1 MPAKRLPKEFV
12 RHRDAPAYLIVVV
25 TMIALI
31 FSSLSKWWIITPI
44 FFLLVVWLINI
55 MLEPRRQLIEKY
67 KSLMNHLENL
77 TARNKSTSVWQVVM
91 DTLRNKKN
99 LQPSWV
105 YYFDEKGTNVNTA
118 FYDLNVELENLI
130 INPYRLLYKNTPS
143 IEEKFKSLVRNN
155 KELYEKFI
163 EMINTE
169 NIHKDAFNYEAIKKE
184 HNDFYSLLRQSR
196 NEFTELKTD
205 FIDEFFAPL
214 PEPRFPS
221 IPIVY

>member
-1 MPAKRLPKEFV
+1 MSAKRLPKEFV
-12 RHRDAPAYLIVVV
+12 RHRDAPAYLIVAV

-55 MLEPRRQLIEKY
+55 MLEPRRKLIEEY
-67 KSLMNHLENL
+67 KSLMNPLENL

-91 DTLRNKKN
+91 DTLRNKG
-99 LQPSWV
+99 LRPCWV
-105 YYFDEKGTNVNTA
+105 YYFDEKGKNVNTA
-118 FYDLNVELENLI
+118 FYDLNVELKMLI
-130 INPYRLLYKNTPS
+130 IYPYILLYKNTPS
-143 IEEKFKSLVRNN
+143 IGEKFKSLVRNN

-163 EMINTE
+163 EVINTE

-184 HNDFYSLLRQSR
+184 HNEFYSLLKQSR

-221 IPIVY
+221 IPVVY